1 MHMRVG
7 GDIDIAEIVFDFL
20 KHLAFAVSKSFCH
33 IRVNSKSCIANV
45 VEMLG

>member
-1 MHMRVG
+1 MHVWVG
-7 GDIDIAEIVFDFL
+7 RDIDITEIVFDFL
-20 KHLAFAVSKSFCH
+20 KHLAFTVSKRLSH